1 MANQDGMDSVT
12 IHKDTESQPIKDL
25 APVIEEEANK
35 ITVLY
40 REGHK
45 AGYEAGHTQGYQLG
59 WGAGYREGHSKGYS
73 EGYVKALERA
83 LKRLGEGG
91 KDNEKLEDK
100 DN

>member
-1 MANQDGMDSVT
+1 MANQDGMDR
-12 IHKDTESQPIKDL
+12 DMPIREDKDL
-25 APVIEEEANK
+25 SPVIEEEANK

-73 EGYVKALERA
+73 EGYAKALERA
-83 LKRLGEGG
+83 LKKLGEGG
-91 KDNEKLEDK
+91 EDETP
-100 DN
+100 